1 MIHDR
6 GILRVLAAAVL
17 ASGIATAAD
26 QKTLQVNILDGEGAF
41 NDIKRGEARK
51 PVVEV
56 RDDDGRLVQGAK
68 VVFQLPDMGAS
79 GSFADGSKTLVVT
92 TDSQGR
98 ATAAGLKPNKIEG
111 LYVISVTASKEGQVG
126 RAEVRQSNTMAGGDQ
141 SMQSGGHSTLKIL
154 IAVAGAAGGIAV
166 AAARAGGGS
175 KSGGSTASIPATSLT
190 VGAVTIGGPR

>member
-1 MIHDR
+1 VIHDR
-6 GILRVLAAAVL
+6 FLRVLAAAVL
-17 ASGIATAAD
+17 ASGIATATD

-98 ATAAGLKPNKIEG
+98 ATATGMKPNKIEG

-126 RAEVRQSNTMAGGDQ
+126 RAEVRQSNTLAGGDQ

-175 KSGGSTASIPATSLT
+175 KSGASTASIPSTSLT